1 MWRSLFESNN
11 INTEIIEQKVG
22 NNLQKVK
29 NNIKST
35 FLTSQKMNFKD

>member
-29 NNIKST
+29 NDIKAT
-35 FLTSQKMNFKD
+35 FLTYQKVMNT

>member
-22 NNLQKVK
+22 NNLQEVK
-29 NNIKST
+29 NNIKAT
-35 FLTSQKMNFKD
+35 FLTYQKVMNT

>member
-22 NNLQKVK
+22 NNLQEVK
-29 NNIKST
+29 NNIKAT
-35 FLTSQKMNFKD
+35 FLTY